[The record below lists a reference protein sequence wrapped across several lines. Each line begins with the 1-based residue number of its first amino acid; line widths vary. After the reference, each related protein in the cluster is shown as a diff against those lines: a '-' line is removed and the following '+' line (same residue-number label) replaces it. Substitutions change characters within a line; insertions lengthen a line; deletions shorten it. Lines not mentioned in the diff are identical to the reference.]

1 MQLLR
6 PWTFPSEHSGRYRRP
21 GRSVHSVSET
31 HAGTTLQNS
40 SATSPSERTPKRP
53 SRPISTLA
61 LRTSRSGTRHRD
73 ARKRNPESQLRAIDK
88 PTPKSFLKLFD
99 SLQIRLALIF
109 GRTETVAIAQCCLTT
124 GRSHPYIQTLTDRPA
139 SRQDCFHRTL
149 PWI

>member
-6 PWTFPSEHSGRYRRP
+6 PWTSPSEHSGRYRRP
-21 GRSVHSVSET
+21 GRFVHSVSGT

-73 ARKRNPESQLRAIDK
+73 ARKGNHESQLSQIDNCCRN
-88 PTPKSFLKLFD
+88 FLQFFD
-99 SLQIRLALIF
+99 CPQITLAQFLR
-109 GRTETVAIAQCCLTT
+109 RTETAAVAQHCLTI